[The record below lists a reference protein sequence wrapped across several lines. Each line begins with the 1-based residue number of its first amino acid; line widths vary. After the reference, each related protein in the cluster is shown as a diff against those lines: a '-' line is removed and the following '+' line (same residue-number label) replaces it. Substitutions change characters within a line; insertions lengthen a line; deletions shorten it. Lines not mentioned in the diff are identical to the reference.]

1 MFNQTYIFILLNSD
15 LNETYLQSRY
25 LTHKVSKHMLFYKI
39 DACLCDCLTVAFQ
52 SPVRFIEVRLAI
64 VVTDLQTQ
72 FLFRYLSQK
81 VVIIERPRY
90 C

>member
-1 MFNQTYIFILLNSD
+1 MT
-15 LNETYLQSRY
+15 
-25 LTHKVSKHMLFYKI
+25 
-39 DACLCDCLTVAFQ
+39 DALQ

-90 C
+90 CWFFYAHMSLQQQRVGETRRECRIRNSNKKQP